1 MTQLADDAVLQPYRT
16 EPQRGSLIRPWQ
28 ILDDWLFAPK
38 RDRRSWRDILLLAGW
53 MALVGFQIARH
64 VMWRD
69 EVRALTIALNGDDLI
84 AMLRGLH
91 GEGHPALWYL
101 LLRGAHA
108 VFGRVEVLSGVAFV
122 AGLVTVALLIFRSPF
137 PRPLVLLLITG
148 HALLFEYVVMAR
160 NYGIS
165 ALFLFAIAACYPA
178 HRDRGVLLGAL
189 LLLLAN
195 TNVVGAIMA
204 GAFLL
209 FWLLDLLE
217 AHGRRW
223 SPQLTN
229 FAINAIIATIGVV
242 ICAVTML
249 PTYNDAAARDWS
261 HSSPLTAAM
270 LSLVNPGATS
280 LGALFANLLPGIV
293 GSVLLFAA
301 TLALLPRRPAF
312 LAAIAALLL
321 TSLFFAVA
329 ANGAYRHAAVWLCFL
344 IALYWIS
351 WRQVTAAS
359 TSRTWL
365 DGLLPAIGRI
375 SLLLALAIQTA
386 AGINDLRN
394 AATDVVAS
402 RSADLGRLIASRAD
416 LANAVILSEPE
427 YLVEALPYYVKNR
440 VYLAR
445 DHKFGSVVIF
455 SRKGRMDS
463 DLGETLRLAREL
475 RDTTGAPVIILLAYR
490 LDEITPDR
498 TYDEGKDWR
507 TFRASPA
514 QIRDFRDFREA
525 TTMIRRFRPA
535 RTDESFDVY
544 LLN

>member
-1 MTQLADDAVLQPYRT
+1 MSR
-16 EPQRGSLIRPWQ
+16 SLQ

-38 RDRRSWRDILLLAGW
+38 RDRRSWPDLLLLAGW
-53 MALVGFQIARH
+53 IALAGFQIARH

-69 EVRALTIALNGDDLI
+69 EVRALTIALYGDDVI

-108 VFGRVEVLSGVAFV
+108 VFDRVEVLPGIGFAV
-122 AGLVTVALLIFRSPF
+122 GLVTVALLIFRSPF

-178 HRDRGVLLGAL
+178 HRDRGVLLGVL
-189 LLLLAN
+189 LSLLAN

-217 AHGRRW
+217 ANGWRW
-223 SPQLTN
+223 TPQLTN
-229 FAINAIIATIGVV
+229 FAINAIIATIGVA

-261 HSSPLTAAM
+261 HASPLTAAI

-280 LGALFANLLPGIV
+280 LGALFANLLPGIA

-301 TLALLPRRPAF
+301 TLGLLPRRPAF

-344 IALYWIS
+344 IALYWIGWS
-351 WRQVTAAS
+351 KVATAS
-359 TSRTWL
+359 
-365 DGLLPAIGRI
+365 DGLLPAIGRV
-375 SLLLALAIQTA
+375 SLLLVLAIQAA

-394 AATDVVAS
+394 AATGAVAS

-427 YLVEALPYYVKNR
+427 YLVEALPYYVRNP
-440 VYLAR
+440 VFLAR
-445 DHKFGSVVIF
+445 DHRFGSVVIF

-475 RDTTGAPVIILLAYR
+475 RETSGAPVIILLAYR
-490 LDEITPDR
+490 LDEITPDQI
-498 TYDEGKDWR
+498 YDEGKDWR
-507 TFRASPA
+507 TFRASAA
-514 QIRDFRDFREA
+514 QIRKFREA
-525 TTMIRRFRPA
+525 TTLIRRFGLA
-535 RTDESFDVY
+535 RTDESFDAY

>member
-69 EVRALTIALNGDDLI
+69 EVRALTIALDGDDLI

-189 LLLLAN
+189 LFLLAN

-351 WRQVTAAS
+351 WRQVAAAS

-365 DGLLPAIGRI
+365 DGLLPAIGRV
-375 SLLLALAIQTA
+375 SLLLVLAIQSTA
-386 AGINDLRN
+386 GVNDLRN
-394 AATDVVAS
+394 AATGVVAS

-440 VYLAR
+440 LYLAR

-507 TFRASPA
+507 TFRASAA
-514 QIRDFRDFREA
+514 QIHDFREA
-525 TTMIRRFRPA
+525 TTMIRRFGPA

>member
-1 MTQLADDAVLQPYRT
+1 MAR
-16 EPQRGSLIRPWQ
+16 SLQ

-38 RDRRSWRDILLLAGW
+38 RDRRSWLDILLLAGW
-53 MALVGFQIARH
+53 AALVGFQISRH
-64 VMWRD
+64 AMWRD
-69 EVRALTIALNGDDLI
+69 EVRALTIALNGDDLV
-84 AMLRGLH
+84 AMLKGLH

-108 VFGRVEVLSGVAFV
+108 VFDRVEVLSAVAFV
-122 AGLVTVALLIFRSPF
+122 VGLVTVALLIFRSPF
-137 PRPLVLLLITG
+137 PRPLVLLMITS

-178 HRDRGVLLGAL
+178 RRDRGVVLGVLLF
-189 LLLLAN
+189 LLAN

-217 AHGRRW
+217 TRGTRDWRWSGWRW

-229 FAINAIIATIGVV
+229 FAINALIATIGVV
-242 ICAVTML
+242 ICAATML

-261 HSSPLTAAM
+261 HDSPLTAAI
-270 LSLVNPGATS
+270 LSVVNPGATS

-301 TLALLPRRPAF
+301 TLGLLPRRPAF

-344 IALYWIS
+344 ISLYWIGWS
-351 WRQVTAAS
+351 KITAPS
-359 TSRTWL
+359 LSRPWQ
-365 DGLLPAIGRI
+365 DRRLPAIGRV
-375 SLLLALAIQTA
+375 SLLLMVAIQSA
-386 AGINDLRN
+386 AGMNDLRN
-394 AATDVVAS
+394 AATGVVAS

-416 LANAVILSEPE
+416 LASAVILSEPE
-427 YLVEALPYYVKNR
+427 HLVEALPYYVSNR
-440 VYLAR
+440 LYLAR
-445 DHKFGSVVIF
+445 DRRFGSVVIF
-455 SRKGRMDS
+455 SRKGKMDS

-475 RDTTGAPVIILLAYR
+475 RDTTGVPVIILLAYR
-490 LDEITPDR
+490 LDEIMPDR
-498 TYDEGKDWR
+498 IYDEGKDWR
-507 TFRASPA
+507 TFRASAA
-514 QIRDFRDFREA
+514 QIRDFREA
-525 TTMIRRFRPA
+525 TTMVRRFGPA

>member
-1 MTQLADDAVLQPYRT
+1 MLQPYRT

-69 EVRALTIALNGDDLI
+69 EVRALTIALDGDDLI

-189 LLLLAN
+189 LFLLAN

-351 WRQVTAAS
+351 WRQVAAAS

-365 DGLLPAIGRI
+365 DGLLPAIGRV
-375 SLLLALAIQTA
+375 SLLLVLAIQSTA
-386 AGINDLRN
+386 GVNDLRN
-394 AATDVVAS
+394 AATGVVAS

-440 VYLAR
+440 LYLAR

-507 TFRASPA
+507 TFRASAA
-514 QIRDFRDFREA
+514 QIHDFREA
-525 TTMIRRFRPA
+525 TTMIRRFGPA

>member
-16 EPQRGSLIRPWQ
+16 EPQRGSLIRPLQ

-69 EVRALTIALNGDDLI
+69 EVRALTIALNGDDPI

-108 VFGRVEVLSGVAFV
+108 VFGRGEVLPGVAFV

-137 PRPLVLLLITG
+137 PRPLVLLLITS

-209 FWLLDLLE
+209 FWLFDLLE
-217 AHGRRW
+217 AHGWRW

-229 FAINAIIATIGVV
+229 FAINAIIATIGVA
-242 ICAVTML
+242 ICAATML

-261 HSSPLTAAM
+261 HASPLTAAM

-312 LAAIAALLL
+312 LATIAALLL

-329 ANGAYRHAAVWLCFL
+329 ANGAHRHAAVWLCFL
-344 IALYWIS
+344 ITLYWIS

-359 TSRTWL
+359 ISRTWY
-365 DGLLPAIGRI
+365 DRLLPAIGRV
-375 SLLLALAIQTA
+375 SLLLVLAIQSA

-394 AATDVVAS
+394 AATGVVAS

-440 VYLAR
+440 LYLAR

-463 DLGETLRLAREL
+463 DLGETLRLAHEL
-475 RDTTGAPVIILLAYR
+475 RNTIGAPVIILLAYR

-498 TYDEGKDWR
+498 IYDEGKDWR
-507 TFRASPA
+507 TFRASAA
-514 QIRDFRDFREA
+514 QIRDFRAA
-525 TTMIRRFRPA
+525 TTMIRRFGPA

>member
-1 MTQLADDAVLQPYRT
+1 MTR
-16 EPQRGSLIRPWQ
+16 SLQ

-38 RDRRSWRDILLLAGW
+38 RDRRSWPDLLLLAGW
-53 MALVGFQIARH
+53 IALVGFQIAHH

-69 EVRALTIALNGDDLI
+69 EVRALTIALNGDNLI

-108 VFGRVEVLSGVAFV
+108 VFGRVEVLPGVAFV
-122 AGLVTVALLIFRSPF
+122 IGLLTVALLIFRSPF
-137 PRPLVLLLITG
+137 PRPLVLLLITS

-178 HRDRGVLLGAL
+178 HRDRGLLLGAL
-189 LLLLAN
+189 LFLLAN
-195 TNVVGAIMA
+195 TNVVGAIMV

-217 AHGRRW
+217 TQLANQFGWRW
-223 SPQLTN
+223 TPQLTN
-229 FAINAIIATIGVV
+229 FAINAVSATIGVA

-261 HSSPLTAAM
+261 HASPLAAAV

-280 LGALFANLLPGIV
+280 LGALFANLLTSIA
-293 GSVLLFAA
+293 GSVLLFGA
-301 TLALLPRRPAF
+301 TLGLLSRRPAF

-344 IALYWIS
+344 IALYWIG
-351 WRQVTAAS
+351 WGRITAA
-359 TSRTWL
+359 TSASRAWH
-365 DGLLPAIGRI
+365 DRLLPAVGRV
-375 SLLLALAIQTA
+375 SLLLVLAIQSA
-386 AGINDLRN
+386 AGINDLRS
-394 AATDVVAS
+394 AARGIVAS
-402 RSADLGRLIASRAD
+402 RSADLGRLIASRPD
-416 LANAVILSEPE
+416 LANAIILSEPE
-427 YLVEALPYYVKNR
+427 YLVEALPYYVKNPL
-440 VYLAR
+440 YLAR
-445 DHKFGSVVIF
+445 DRKLGSVVIF

-475 RDTTGAPVIILLAYR
+475 RDTRGAPVIILLAYR
-490 LDEITPDR
+490 LDEMVPDR
-498 TYDEGKDWR
+498 IHDEGEDWR
-507 TFRASPA
+507 TFRASDA
-514 QIRDFRDFREA
+514 QVSDFRAA
-525 TTMIRRFRPA
+525 TTLIRRFDPA
-535 RTDESFDVY
+535 KTDESFDVY

>member
-1 MTQLADDAVLQPYRT
+1 MR
-16 EPQRGSLIRPWQ
+16 RSLQ
-28 ILDDWLFAPK
+28 ILDDWFFAPK
-38 RDRRSWRDILLLAGW
+38 RDRRSWPDLLLLAGW
-53 MALVGFQIARH
+53 IALAGFQIARH

-84 AMLRGLH
+84 AMLKGLH

-108 VFGRVEVLSGVAFV
+108 VFGRVEVLPGVAFV
-122 AGLVTVALLIFRSPF
+122 VGLLTVALLIFRSPF
-137 PRPLVLLLITG
+137 PRPLILLITS

-165 ALFLFAIAACYPA
+165 ALFLFAIAACYPV
-178 HRDRGVLLGAL
+178 HRDRGLLLGAL
-189 LLLLAN
+189 SFLLAN
-195 TNVVGAIMA
+195 TNVVGAIMV

-217 AHGRRW
+217 AQLANQPGWRW

-229 FAINAIIATIGVV
+229 FTINAIIATIGVA

-261 HSSPLTAAM
+261 HASPLAAAA

-280 LGALFANLLPGIV
+280 LGALFANLLPGIA
-293 GSVLLFAA
+293 GSVLLFGA
-301 TLALLPRRPAF
+301 TLGLLPRRPAF

-344 IALYWIS
+344 ITLYWIG
-351 WRQVTAAS
+351 WGRITATSAS
-359 TSRTWL
+359 RAWH
-365 DGLLPAIGRI
+365 DRLLPATGRV
-375 SLLLALAIQTA
+375 SVLLVLAIQSA

-394 AATDVVAS
+394 AATGAVAS
-402 RSADLGRLIASRAD
+402 RSADLGRLIASRPD

-427 YLVEALPYYVKNR
+427 YLVEALPYYIKNPL
-440 VYLAR
+440 YLAR
-445 DHKFGSVVIF
+445 DRKFGSVVIF

-463 DLGETLRLAREL
+463 DLGETLRLARAL
-475 RDTTGAPVIILLAYR
+475 RETSGVPVLILLAYR
-490 LDEITPDR
+490 LDEVVPDR
-498 TYDEGKDWR
+498 IYDEGKDWR
-507 TFRASPA
+507 TFRASA
-514 QIRDFRDFREA
+514 AEISDFRAA
-525 TTMIRRFRPA
+525 TTMLRRFGPA
-535 RTDESFDVY
+535 KTDESFDVY

>member
-1 MTQLADDAVLQPYRT
+1 MSR
-16 EPQRGSLIRPWQ
+16 SLQ
-28 ILDDWLFAPK
+28 ILDDWFFAPK
-38 RDRRSWRDILLLAGW
+38 RDRRSWPDLLLLAGW
-53 MALVGFQIARH
+53 IALAGFQISRH

-69 EVRALTIALNGDDLI
+69 EVRALTIALNGDDVI

-108 VFGRVEVLSGVAFV
+108 VFNRVEVLPGVAFAV
-122 AGLVTVALLIFRSPF
+122 GLVTVALLIFRSPF

-178 HRDRGVLLGAL
+178 HRDRGVLLGML

-195 TNVVGAIMA
+195 TNVVGAIMV

-209 FWLLDLLE
+209 FWLLDMLASQRETQLDTP
-217 AHGRRW
+217 GWRW

-229 FAINAIIATIGVV
+229 FAINAIIATIGVA

-261 HSSPLTAAM
+261 HASPLTAAI

-280 LGALFANLLPGIV
+280 LGALFANLLPGIA

-301 TLALLPRRPAF
+301 TLGLLPRRPAF

-344 IALYWIS
+344 ITLYWIGWS
-351 WRQVTAAS
+351 KVATAS
-359 TSRTWL
+359 
-365 DGLLPAIGRI
+365 DGLLPAIGRV
-375 SLLLALAIQTA
+375 SLLLVLAIQTA

-394 AATDVVAS
+394 AATGIVAS

-427 YLVEALPYYVKNR
+427 YLVEALPYYVRNP

-445 DHKFGSVVIF
+445 DHRFGSVVIF

-475 RDTTGAPVIILLAYR
+475 RDTRGAPVIILLAYR
-490 LDEITPDR
+490 LDEITPDQI
-498 TYDEGKDWR
+498 YDEGKDWR
-507 TFRASPA
+507 TFRASAA
-514 QIRDFRDFREA
+514 QIRDFREA
-525 TTMIRRFRPA
+525 TTMIRRFGPA

>member
-1 MTQLADDAVLQPYRT
+1 MTR
-16 EPQRGSLIRPWQ
+16 SLH
-28 ILDDWLFAPK
+28 ILDQWLFAPK
-38 RDRRSWRDILLLAGW
+38 RDRRSWPDLLLLAGW
-53 MALVGFQIARH
+53 VALVGFQIGRH

-69 EVRALTIALNGDDLI
+69 EVRALTIALNGDDPV

-101 LLRGAHA
+101 LLRGADA
-108 VFGRVEVLSGVAFV
+108 VFDRVEVLPAVAFV
-122 AGLVTVALLIFRSPF
+122 VGLLTVALLIFRSPF

-165 ALFLFAIAACYPA
+165 ALLLFAIAACYRA
-178 HRDRGVLLGAL
+178 HRDRGLLLGAL
-189 LLLLAN
+189 LFLLAN

-217 AHGRRW
+217 TQLASHGWRW
-223 SPQLTN
+223 SPPLTN
-229 FAINAIIATIGVV
+229 FAINATIATIGVV

-261 HSSPLTAAM
+261 HESPLAAAI
-270 LSLVNPGATS
+270 LALVNPGATS
-280 LGALFANLLPGIV
+280 LGALFANLLPGV
-293 GSVLLFAA
+293 AGSVLLFGA
-301 TLALLPRRPAF
+301 TLGLLPRRPAF

-329 ANGAYRHAAVWLCFL
+329 ANGAYRHAAVWLSFL
-344 IALYWIS
+344 IALYWIGWS
-351 WRQVTAAS
+351 QVTAPS
-359 TSRTWL
+359 VSRAWL
-365 DGLLPAIGRI
+365 DRRVPAIGRV
-375 SLLLALAIQTA
+375 SLLLVLAIQSA

-394 AATDVVAS
+394 AVTGVVAS

-427 YLVEALPYYVKNR
+427 WLVEALPYYVKNR
-440 VYLAR
+440 TYLAR

-455 SRKGRMDS
+455 SRKGKLDS

-475 RDTTGAPVIILLAYR
+475 RDTSRAPVIILLAYR

-498 TYDEGKDWR
+498 IYDEGKDWR
-507 TFRASPA
+507 TFHASAA
-514 QIRDFRDFREA
+514 QIRDFREA
-525 TTMIRRFRPA
+525 TTMLRRFGPA
-535 RTDESFDVY
+535 KTDESFDVY

>member
-1 MTQLADDAVLQPYRT
+1 MTR
-16 EPQRGSLIRPWQ
+16 SLQ
-28 ILDDWLFAPK
+28 ILDNWLFAPK
-38 RDRRSWRDILLLAGW
+38 RDRRSWPDLLLFAGW
-53 MALVGFQIARH
+53 IALAGFQIARH

-69 EVRALTIALNGDDLI
+69 EVRALTIALNGDDLM
-84 AMLRGLH
+84 AMLKGLH

-108 VFGRVEVLSGVAFV
+108 AFGRVEVLPGTAFLV
-122 AGLVTVALLIFRSPF
+122 GLLTVGLLIFRSPF
-137 PRPLVLLLITG
+137 PRPLVLLLITS

-178 HRDRGVLLGAL
+178 HRDRGVRLGVL
-189 LLLLAN
+189 SFLLAN
-195 TNVVGAIMA
+195 TNVVGAIMV
-204 GAFLL
+204 GALLL

-217 AHGRRW
+217 AQRASQRGWRW

-229 FAINAIIATIGVV
+229 FAINAVIATAGVA

-261 HSSPLTAAM
+261 HASPLAAAI
-270 LSLVNPGATS
+270 LSLVNPGGTS
-280 LGALFANLLPGIV
+280 LGALFANLLPGIA
-293 GSVLLFAA
+293 GSVLLFGA
-301 TLALLPRRPAF
+301 TLGLLPRRPAV

-344 IALYWIS
+344 ITLYWIGWS
-351 WRQVTAAS
+351 RITAPSAP
-359 TSRTWL
+359 
-365 DGLLPAIGRI
+365 LLPALGRV
-375 SLLLALAIQTA
+375 SLLLVLAIQTA
-386 AGINDLRN
+386 AGVNDLRN
-394 AATDVVAS
+394 AATGVVAS

-427 YLVEALPYYVKNR
+427 WLVEALPYYVRNPL
-440 VYLAR
+440 YLAR

-475 RDTTGAPVIILLAYR
+475 RETSGAPVIILLAYR
-490 LDEITPDR
+490 LDEITPDKI
-498 TYDEGKDWR
+498 YDEGKDWR
-507 TFRASPA
+507 TFRASAA
-514 QIRDFRDFREA
+514 QIADFRAA
-525 TTMIRRFRPA
+525 TTMIRRFDPA
-535 RTDESFDVY
+535 KTDESFDVY
-544 LLN
+544 LLR

>member
-1 MTQLADDAVLQPYRT
+1 M
-16 EPQRGSLIRPWQ
+16 
-28 ILDDWLFAPK
+28 FAPK
-38 RDRRSWRDILLLAGW
+38 RDRRAWPDLLLLAGW
-53 MALVGFQIARH
+53 IALVSFQIARH

-69 EVRALTIALNGDDLI
+69 EVRALTIALNGDDVI

-108 VFGRVEVLSGVAFV
+108 VFGRVEVLPGVAFAV
-122 AGLVTVALLIFRSPF
+122 GLGTVALLIVRSPF
-137 PRPLVLLLITG
+137 PRPLVVLLITG
-148 HALLFEYVVMAR
+148 HALLFEYAVMAR

-165 ALFLFAIAACYPA
+165 ALLLFAIAACYPA
-178 HRDRGVLLGAL
+178 RRDRGILLGAL
-189 LLLLAN
+189 LFLLAN

-204 GAFLL
+204 GGFLL

-217 AHGRRW
+217 VHGWRW
-223 SPQLTN
+223 SPPLTN
-229 FAINAIIATIGVV
+229 FAINTIIAAIGVA

-261 HSSPLTAAM
+261 HASPLAAAL

-280 LGALFANLLPGIV
+280 LGALFANLLPGIA

-312 LAAIAALLL
+312 LAAIASLLL

-344 IALYWIS
+344 ITLYWIGWS
-351 WRQVTAAS
+351 KVAAAPA
-359 TSRTWL
+359 SRTWL
-365 DGLLPAIGRI
+365 DGLLPAIGRVA
-375 SLLLALAIQTA
+375 LLLVLAIQTA
-386 AGINDLRN
+386 AGLNDLRN
-394 AATDVVAS
+394 AASGVVAS
-402 RSADLGRLIASRAD
+402 RSADLGRLIASRPD

-427 YLVEALPYYVKNR
+427 YLVEALPYYVTNPL
-440 VYLAR
+440 YLAR
-445 DHKFGSVVIF
+445 DRKFGSVVIF

-475 RDTTGAPVIILLAYR
+475 RDGRGAPVIILLAYR
-490 LDEITPDR
+490 LDAITPDHV
-498 TYDEGKDWR
+498 YDEGKDWR
-507 TFRASPA
+507 TFRASA
-514 QIRDFRDFREA
+514 AEIRDFRDA
-525 TTMIRRFRPA
+525 TTMIRRFGPA
-535 RTDESFDVY
+535 KTDESFDVY

>member
-1 MTQLADDAVLQPYRT
+1 MTR
-16 EPQRGSLIRPWQ
+16 SLH

-38 RDRRSWRDILLLAGW
+38 RDRRSWLDILLLAGW
-53 MALVGFQIARH
+53 AALVGFQISRH

-84 AMLRGLH
+84 AMLKGLH

-108 VFGRVEVLSGVAFV
+108 VVDRVEVLSGVAFV
-122 AGLVTVALLIFRSPF
+122 VGLVTVALLIFRSPF
-137 PRPLVLLLITG
+137 PRPLVLLMITG

-165 ALFLFAIAACYPA
+165 ALLLFAIAACYPTR
-178 HRDRGVLLGAL
+178 RDRGALLGVLLF
-189 LLLLAN
+189 LLAN

-217 AHGRRW
+217 TRGTCDWRW
-223 SPQLTN
+223 SAQLTN
-229 FAINAIIATIGVV
+229 FAINAFIATIGVV
-242 ICAVTML
+242 ICAATML

-261 HSSPLTAAM
+261 HDSPLTAAI
-270 LSLVNPGATS
+270 LSFVNPGATS

-301 TLALLPRRPAF
+301 TLGLLPRRPAF

-329 ANGAYRHAAVWLCFL
+329 ANGAYRHAAVWLSFL
-344 IALYWIS
+344 ITLYWIGWS
-351 WRQVTAAS
+351 KVTAPSAS
-359 TSRTWL
+359 GLAL
-365 DGLLPAIGRI
+365 DRLLPAIGRV
-375 SLLLALAIQTA
+375 SLLLMIAIQTA
-386 AGINDLRN
+386 AGMNDLRN
-394 AATDVVAS
+394 AATGVVAS

-427 YLVEALPYYVKNR
+427 YLVEALPYYVKNP

-445 DHKFGSVVIF
+445 DHRFGSVVIF
-455 SRKGRMDS
+455 SRKGKMDG

-475 RDTTGAPVIILLAYR
+475 RDTTRAPVIILLAYR

-498 TYDEGKDWR
+498 IYDEGKDWR
-507 TFRASPA
+507 TFRASAA
-514 QIRDFRDFREA
+514 QIRDFRAA
-525 TTMIRRFRPA
+525 TTMLRRFGPA

-544 LLN
+544 LLK

>member
-1 MTQLADDAVLQPYRT
+1 MTR
-16 EPQRGSLIRPWQ
+16 SLH
-28 ILDDWLFAPK
+28 ILDQWLFAPK
-38 RDRRSWRDILLLAGW
+38 RDRRSWPDVLLLAGW
-53 MALVGFQIARH
+53 VALVGFQIGRH

-69 EVRALTIALNGDDLI
+69 EVRALTIALNGDNVF

-108 VFGRVEVLSGVAFV
+108 VFDRVEVLPAVAFV
-122 AGLVTVALLIFRSPF
+122 VGLLTVALLIFRSPF

-165 ALFLFAIAACYPA
+165 ALFLFAIAACYRP
-178 HRDRGVLLGAL
+178 HRDRGVLIGAL
-189 LLLLAN
+189 LFLLAN
-195 TNVVGAIMA
+195 ANVVGAIMT

-217 AHGRRW
+217 TDGWRW

-261 HSSPLTAAM
+261 HESPLAAAI

-280 LGALFANLLPGIV
+280 LGALFANLLPGV
-293 GSVLLFAA
+293 AGSALLFGA

-329 ANGAYRHAAVWLCFL
+329 ANGAYRHAAVWLSFL
-344 IALYWIS
+344 IALYWIGWS
-351 WRQVTAAS
+351 RVTAPS
-359 TSRTWL
+359 VSRAWL
-365 DGLLPAIGRI
+365 DRRLPAIGRV
-375 SLLLALAIQTA
+375 SLLLVLAVQTA

-394 AATDVVAS
+394 AVTGVVAS
-402 RSADLGRLIASRAD
+402 RSADLGRLIASCAD
-416 LANAVILSEPE
+416 LADAVILSEPE
-427 YLVEALPYYVKNR
+427 WLVEALPYYVKNR
-440 VYLAR
+440 IYLAR
-445 DHKFGSVVIF
+445 DYKFGSVVIF
-455 SRKGRMDS
+455 SRKGKMDS

-475 RDTTGAPVIILLAYR
+475 RDTSRAPVIILLAYR
-490 LDEITPDR
+490 LDEITPNR
-498 TYDEGKDWR
+498 TYDEGKAWR
-507 TFRASPA
+507 TFRASAA
-514 QIRDFRDFREA
+514 QIRDFREA
-525 TTMIRRFRPA
+525 TTMLRSFGPA
-535 RTDESFDVY
+535 KTDESFDVY

>member
-1 MTQLADDAVLQPYRT
+1 MTRT
-16 EPQRGSLIRPWQ
+16 LQ
-28 ILDDWLFAPK
+28 ILDDWFFAPK
-38 RDRRSWRDILLLAGW
+38 RDRRSWPDLLLFAGW
-53 MALVGFQIARH
+53 IALAGFQIARH

-69 EVRALTIALNGDDLI
+69 EVRALTIALNGDNVI
-84 AMLRGLH
+84 TMLRGLH

-108 VFGRVEVLSGVAFV
+108 AFDRVEVLPGVALV
-122 AGLVTVALLIFRSPF
+122 VGLLTVALLIFRSPF
-137 PRPLVLLLITG
+137 PRPLVLLLITS

-178 HRDRGVLLGAL
+178 HRDRGILLGVL

-195 TNVVGAIMA
+195 TNVVGAIVA
-204 GAFLL
+204 GGLLL

-217 AHGRRW
+217 TQLANQLGWRW
-223 SPQLTN
+223 SPQLSN
-229 FAINAIIATIGVV
+229 FAINAIIATLGVA

-261 HSSPLTAAM
+261 HASVLAATIR
-270 LSLVNPGATS
+270 SLVNPGTTS
-280 LGALFANLLPGIV
+280 LGALFANLLPGVV

-301 TLALLPRRPAF
+301 TLGLLPRRPAF
-312 LAAIAALLL
+312 LAALAALLL

-344 IALYWIS
+344 ITLYWIGWS
-351 WRQVTAAS
+351 KITAAPAS
-359 TSRTWL
+359 TGL
-365 DGLLPAIGRI
+365 DGLLPAIGRA
-375 SLLLALAIQTA
+375 SLLLLLAIQTA

-394 AATDVVAS
+394 AATGAVAS

-427 YLVEALPYYVKNR
+427 WLVEALPYYVSNR
-440 VYLAR
+440 LYLAR

-455 SRKGRMDS
+455 TRKGRMDS

-475 RDTTGAPVIILLAYR
+475 RETSGAPVIILLAYR
-490 LDEITPDR
+490 LDQITPDQ

-507 TFRASPA
+507 TFRASAA
-514 QIRDFRDFREA
+514 QIREFREA
-525 TTMIRRFRPA
+525 TTMIRRFDPA
-535 RTDESFDVY
+535 KTDESFDVY
-544 LLN
+544 LLK

>member
-1 MTQLADDAVLQPYRT
+1 MSRFLH
-16 EPQRGSLIRPWQ
+16 
-28 ILDDWLFAPK
+28 ILDDRFFAPK
-38 RDRRSWRDILLLAGW
+38 RDRPSWPDLLLFAGW
-53 MALVGFQIARH
+53 IALVGFQVARH

-84 AMLRGLH
+84 AMLKGLH

-108 VFGRVEVLSGVAFV
+108 MFGRVEVLPGVAFV
-122 AGLVTVALLIFRSPF
+122 VGLLTVALLIFRSPF
-137 PRPLVLLLITG
+137 PRPLVLLLVTS

-178 HRDRGVLLGAL
+178 HRGRGVLLGVL
-189 LLLLAN
+189 LFLLAN
-195 TNVVGAIMA
+195 TNVVGAIMV

-217 AHGRRW
+217 THGWRW
-223 SPQLTN
+223 SPQLSN
-229 FAINAIIATIGVV
+229 FAINAIVATIGVV
-242 ICAVTML
+242 ICAATML

-261 HSSPLTAAM
+261 QDSPLTAAM

-280 LGALFANLLPGIV
+280 LGALFANLLPGIA

-301 TLALLPRRPAF
+301 TLGLLPRRPAF

-321 TSLFFAVA
+321 SSLFFAVA

-344 IALYWIS
+344 ITLYWIG
-351 WRQVTAAS
+351 WNNVATAS
-359 TSRTWL
+359 

-375 SLLLALAIQTA
+375 SLLLLLAIQTA
-386 AGINDLRN
+386 AGMNDLSN
-394 AATDVVAS
+394 AATGVVAS

-416 LANAVILSEPE
+416 LANAAILSEPE
-427 YLVEALPYYVKNR
+427 WLVEALPYYVKNPL
-440 VYLAR
+440 YLAR

-455 SRKGRMDS
+455 TRKGRMDS
-463 DLGETLRLAREL
+463 NLGETLRLAREL
-475 RDTTGAPVIILLAYR
+475 RETSGAPVLILLAYR

-498 TYDEGKDWR
+498 IYDEGKNWR
-507 TFRASPA
+507 TFRASA
-514 QIRDFRDFREA
+514 AEISDFRAA
-525 TTMIRRFRPA
+525 TTLIHRFDPA
-535 RTDESFDVY
+535 KTDESFDVY
-544 LLN
+544 LLR

>member
-1 MTQLADDAVLQPYRT
+1 MMKGADDAAVRPYRS
-16 EPQRGSLIRPWQ
+16 EKQQDSLSRSLQ
-28 ILDDWLFAPK
+28 ILDNWFFAPK
-38 RDRRSWRDILLLAGW
+38 RHRRSGPDLLLLAGW
-53 MALVGFQIARH
+53 IALVGFQITRH

-69 EVRALTIALNGDDLI
+69 EVRALTIALNGDNVI
-84 AMLRGLH
+84 AMLKGLH

-108 VFGRVEVLSGVAFV
+108 AFGRVEVLPGAAFAV
-122 AGLVTVALLIFRSPF
+122 GLLTVTLLIFRSPF
-137 PRPLVLLLITG
+137 PRPLVLLLITS

-178 HRDRGVLLGAL
+178 HRGRGILLGAL
-189 LLLLAN
+189 LFLLAN
-195 TNVVGAIMA
+195 TNVVGAIMV

-217 AHGRRW
+217 AQLANQPGWRW

-242 ICAVTML
+242 ICAATML

-261 HSSPLTAAM
+261 QDSPLTAAM

-280 LGALFANLLPGIV
+280 LGALFANLVPGIA

-301 TLALLPRRPAF
+301 TLGLLPRRPAF

-344 IALYWIS
+344 ITLYWIS
-351 WRQVTAAS
+351 WNKVATAS
-359 TSRTWL
+359 
-365 DGLLPAIGRI
+365 DGLLPAIGRV
-375 SLLLALAIQTA
+375 SLLLLLAIQTA

-394 AATDVVAS
+394 AAGGVVAS

-427 YLVEALPYYVKNR
+427 YLVEALPYYVKNPL
-440 VYLAR
+440 YLAR
-445 DHKFGSVVIF
+445 GRKFGSVVIF

-475 RDTTGAPVIILLAYR
+475 RETSGAPVIILLAYR
-490 LDEITPDR
+490 LDQITPDR
-498 TYDEGKDWR
+498 IYDEGKNWR
-507 TFRASPA
+507 TFRASA
-514 QIRDFRDFREA
+514 AEISDFRAA
-525 TTMIRRFRPA
+525 TTLIRRFDPA
-535 RTDESFDVY
+535 KTDESFDVY

>member
-1 MTQLADDAVLQPYRT
+1 MTRLL
-16 EPQRGSLIRPWQ
+16 Q

-38 RDRRSWRDILLLAGW
+38 RDRRSWPDLLLLAGW
-53 MALVGFQIARH
+53 IALTGFQISRH

-69 EVRALTIALNGDDLI
+69 EVRALTIALDGDDVI

-108 VFGRVEVLSGVAFV
+108 AVGRVEVLPGVAFAV
-122 AGLVTVALLIFRSPF
+122 GLVTVALLIFRSPL

-178 HRDRGVLLGAL
+178 HRDRGLVLGVL

-217 AHGRRW
+217 VHGWRW
-223 SPQLTN
+223 SPLLTN
-229 FAINAIIATIGVV
+229 FAVNAAIATIGVA

-261 HSSPLTAAM
+261 HASPLTAAI

-280 LGALFANLLPGIV
+280 LGALFANLLPSVV
-293 GSVLLFAA
+293 GSALLFGA
-301 TLALLPRRPAF
+301 TLGLLPRRPAF

-329 ANGAYRHAAVWLCFL
+329 ANGAYRHAAVFLCFL
-344 IALYWIS
+344 IALYWIGWS
-351 WRQVTAAS
+351 KITA
-359 TSRTWL
+359 TSA
-365 DGLLPAIGRI
+365 GLLPAIGRV
-375 SLLLALAIQTA
+375 SLLLVLAVQTA

-394 AATDVVAS
+394 AATGVVAS
-402 RSADLGRLIASRAD
+402 RSADLGRLIAARPD
-416 LANAVILSEPE
+416 LANAIILSEPE
-427 YLVEALPYYVKNR
+427 YLVEALPYYVGNPL
-440 VYLAR
+440 YLAR
-445 DHKFGSVVIF
+445 DHRFGSVVIF
-455 SRKGRMDS
+455 SRKGKMDG

-475 RDTTGAPVIILLAYR
+475 RETRAAPVIILLAYR
-490 LDEITPDR
+490 LDAITPDQ
-498 TYDEGKDWR
+498 TYDEGKEWR
-507 TFRASPA
+507 TFRASA
-514 QIRDFRDFREA
+514 TDLSDFRAA
-525 TTMIRRFRPA
+525 TTMIRRFGPA
-535 RTDESFDVY
+535 KSDESFDVY
-544 LLN
+544 LLR

>member
-16 EPQRGSLIRPWQ
+16 EPQPGSLIRPWQ

-108 VFGRVEVLSGVAFV
+108 VFGRVEVLSGVAFM

-189 LLLLAN
+189 LFLLAN

-217 AHGRRW
+217 AHGWRW

-229 FAINAIIATIGVV
+229 FMINAIIATIGVV
-242 ICAVTML
+242 ICAATML

-280 LGALFANLLPGIV
+280 MGALFANLLPGIV

-301 TLALLPRRPAF
+301 TGGLLPRRPAF
-312 LAAIAALLL
+312 LAAISSLLL

-351 WRQVTAAS
+351 WRQVAAAS

-365 DGLLPAIGRI
+365 DGLLPAIGRV
-375 SLLLALAIQTA
+375 SLLLVLAIQSA
-386 AGINDLRN
+386 AGVNDLRN
-394 AATDVVAS
+394 AATGVVAS

-440 VYLAR
+440 LYLAR

-507 TFRASPA
+507 TFRASAA
-514 QIRDFRDFREA
+514 QIHDFREA
-525 TTMIRRFRPA
+525 TTMIRRFGPA

>member
-1 MTQLADDAVLQPYRT
+1 M
-16 EPQRGSLIRPWQ
+16 Q
-28 ILDDWLFAPK
+28 ILDDWFFAPK
-38 RDRRSWRDILLLAGW
+38 RDRRSWPDLVLLAGW
-53 MALVGFQIARH
+53 IALAGFQIARH

-69 EVRALTIALNGDDLI
+69 EVRALTIALNGDDLF
-84 AMLRGLH
+84 AMLKGLH

-108 VFGRVEVLSGVAFV
+108 VFGRVEVLPAVAFV
-122 AGLVTVALLIFRSPF
+122 VGLLTAALLIFRSPF
-137 PRPLVLLLITG
+137 PRPLVLLLITS

-165 ALFLFAIAACYPA
+165 ALFLFAIAACYAA

-189 LLLLAN
+189 LFLLAN

-217 AHGRRW
+217 AQRATQPGWRW

-229 FAINAIIATIGVV
+229 FAINAIIATIGVA

-261 HSSPLTAAM
+261 HASPLAAAI

-280 LGALFANLLPGIV
+280 LGALFANLLPGIA
-293 GSVLLFAA
+293 GSVLLFGA
-301 TLALLPRRPAF
+301 TLGLLLRPPAF
-312 LAAIAALLL
+312 LAALAALLL

-344 IALYWIS
+344 ITLYWIGWS
-351 WRQVTAAS
+351 RITAPSAS
-359 TSRTWL
+359 PL
-365 DGLLPAIGRI
+365 AAIGRV
-375 SLLLALAIQTA
+375 SLLLVLAIQSA
-386 AGINDLRN
+386 AGVNDLRN
-394 AATDVVAS
+394 AVTGVVAS

-416 LANAVILSEPE
+416 LTNAVILSEPE
-427 YLVEALPYYVKNR
+427 WLVEALPYYVKNPL
-440 VYLAR
+440 YLAR

-455 SRKGRMDS
+455 TRKGRMDG

-475 RDTTGAPVIILLAYR
+475 RETSGAPVIILLAYR
-490 LDEITPDR
+490 LDEITPGQI
-498 TYDEGKDWR
+498 YDQGKDWR
-507 TFRASPA
+507 TFRASA
-514 QIRDFRDFREA
+514 AEIRDFREA
-525 TTMIRRFRPA
+525 TTMIRRFDPA
-535 RTDESFDVY
+535 KTDESFDVY
-544 LLN
+544 LLK